1 MKKIMFNDRFG
12 LTQAVLDGRK
22 TQTRR
27 FGKFVTSS
35 RCFDD
40 VVNIEGG
47 FDDRGRWMFTFF
59 NIHGDII
66 GDVIPNYDIG
76 ELVAIAQPYS
86 ELDIDE
92 AVGVEDFGQ
101 KMYALIYVESA
112 GWNNKMFVK
121 ADLMKHHIK
130 ITNVRIEELQDITD
144 EDCLAEGIEKWYYGA
159 KATYYYHLPNQDHL
173 EVEDLHFTPQEP
185 YATLIDKIS
194 GKGTWERNPFVWVY
208 EFELI
213 D

>member
-1 MKKIMFNDRFG
+1 MKIVSGATKHLVIILAILSMKKIMFNDRFG

-27 FGKFVTSS
+27 GIKYGINVNSCNDALELS
-35 RCFDD
+35 PYKVGE
-40 VVNIEGG
+40 VVA
-47 FDDRGRWMFTFF
+47 
-59 NIHGDII
+59 
-66 GDVIPNYDIG
+66 
-76 ELVAIAQPYS
+76 VAQSYR
-86 ELDIDE
+86 E
-92 AVGVEDFGQ
+92 AGVEVVGAEGYGQ
-101 KMYALIYVESA
+101 DMYAPIYVDSTA

-121 ADLMKHHIK
+121 AELMPHHIK
-130 ITNVRIEELQDITD
+130 ITNVRIEELQDIT
-144 EDCLAEGIEKWYYGA
+144 ESDCLAEGIEKWYYGVI
-159 KATYYYHLPNQDHL
+159 ATYYYHLPNQDHL
-173 EVEDLHFTPQEP
+173 EVEDLHLTPQDA

>member
-1 MKKIMFNDRFG
+1 MFNDRFG

-101 KMYALIYVESA
+101 NMYAPIYVESA
-112 GWNNKMFVK
+112 GCNNKMFVK

-130 ITNVRIEELQDITD
+130 ITNVRIERLQDISD
-144 EDCLAEGIEKWYYGA
+144 EDCLAEGIEKWYYEA
-159 KATYYYHLPNQDHL
+159 KATYYYHLPNIDHL
-173 EVEDLHFTPQEP
+173 EVEDLHFTPQDA
-185 YATLIDKIS
+185 YATLIDKIC
-194 GKGTWERNPFVWVY
+194 GKGTWERNPLVWVY
-208 EFELI
+208 DFELI

>member
-1 MKKIMFNDRFG
+1 MFNDRFG

-101 KMYALIYVESA
+101 NMYAPIYVESA

-121 ADLMKHHIK
+121 AELMPHHIK
-130 ITNVRIEELQDITD
+130 ITNVRIEELQDISD
-144 EDCLAEGIEKWYYGA
+144 EDCINEG
-159 KATYYYHLPNQDHL
+159 L
-173 EVEDLHFTPQEP
+173 EFLNGNFYVNYNKKTHSRIWLGKTPQEA
-185 YATLIDKIS
+185 YAALIDKIS
-194 GKGTWERNPFVWVY
+194 GKGTWERNPLVWVY
-208 EFELI
+208 EFKLI